1 MLAYIGRRL
10 IFSVFVLWGAVT
22 IVFAVMRLV
31 PGDPA
36 LIILGPDANQ
46 SQIEALRDSMGL
58 NEPLIVQYFT
68 YLWSAV
74 QLDFGPSL
82 RMGGDAMEHV
92 IDRMPMT
99 AVLAAVAVVLAVV
112 VGITLGIIAALN
124 ANTIVD
130 RAVTVMS
137 LSGQSVPNFWIG
149 LVFILIFARQ
159 FQIFPSSGAGSVSS
173 VVLPAITLG
182 LSFMALV
189 TRLTR
194 SGLLEVMNEG
204 YIQTARA
211 KGLKERLV
219 VFPHAIRNALI
230 PIVTV
235 IGLYLG
241 TILGGSVIVETV
253 FAWPG
258 VGRLIIDSIGF
269 RDYSVVQAGILMIA
283 AIYVFINLIV
293 DILYGYVDPRVRLA
307 R

>member
-1 MLAYIGRRL
+1 MLAYIARRL
-10 IFSVFVLWGAVT
+10 VFSVFVLWGAVT
-22 IVFAVMRLV
+22 IVFAVLRVV

-36 LIILGPDANQ
+36 LIILGPDAQQ
-46 SQIEALRDSMGL
+46 SEIDALRESLGL
-58 NEPLIVQYFT
+58 NDALVVQYVN
-68 YLWSAV
+68 YLWDV
-74 QLDFGPSL
+74 LHLDFGTSL
-82 RMGGDAMEHV
+82 RMGGDAMGHV
-92 IDRMPMT
+92 VDRMPMT
-99 AVLAAVAVVLAVV
+99 ALLALVAVVIAVV
-112 VGITLGIIAALN
+112 VGLTLGIVAALN
-124 ANTIVD
+124 ANSVVD
-130 RAVTVMS
+130 RVVTVLS
-137 LSGQSVPNFWIG
+137 LAGQSAPNFWIG
-149 LVFILIFARQ
+149 LVFILVFARQ
-159 FQIFPSSGAGSVSS
+159 LKLFPSAGAETPAA

-211 KGLKERLV
+211 KGLRERLV

-235 IGLYLG
+235 IGLYFG

-269 RDYSVVQAGILMIA
+269 RDYGVVQAGILMIA
-283 AIYVFINLIV
+283 AIYVFINLFV

>member
-46 SQIEALRDSMGL
+46 TEIDALRDSMGL
-58 NEPLIVQYFT
+58 NEPLIVQYFA

-82 RMGGDAMEHV
+82 RMGGDAMGHV

-99 AVLAAVAVVLAVV
+99 ALLATVAVVLAVV
-112 VGITLGIIAALN
+112 VGVTLGIIAALN
-124 ANTIVD
+124 ANSIVD
-130 RAVTVMS
+130 RAVTVLS
-137 LSGQSVPNFWIG
+137 LAGQSVPNFWIG
-149 LVFILIFARQ
+149 LVFILVFARQ
-159 FQIFPSSGAGSVSS
+159 FQILPSSGAGSISS

-269 RDYSVVQAGILMIA
+269 RDYGVVQAGILMIA
-283 AIYVFINLIV
+283 AIYVFINLFV
-293 DILYGYVDPRVRLA
+293 DILYGYIDPRVRLA